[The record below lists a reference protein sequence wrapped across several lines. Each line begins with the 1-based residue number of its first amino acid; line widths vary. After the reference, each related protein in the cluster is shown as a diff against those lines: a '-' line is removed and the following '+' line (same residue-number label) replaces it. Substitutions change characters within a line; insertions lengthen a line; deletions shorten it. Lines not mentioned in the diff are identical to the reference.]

1 MRKFILIGFLLLLC
15 QNIFAAHIKG
25 GFFTYR
31 YLGPGTSNPSY
42 QKYRITLTV
51 YMSCNFT
58 QAQLSNPINFTF
70 FDAAT
75 NQFIQTASVS
85 ITDQYN
91 LTRTQN
97 DPCVTGDQSVCYHIV
112 VYDLGSIELPPRANG
127 YTVAYQRCCRIA
139 GMENIVSSDQVGTTY
154 SITIPGTSSP
164 FNAAT
169 NSSPQF
175 PINDTVLVCHNRY
188 FQYSFQAFDLDGD
201 SLTYHF
207 CDAYG
212 GGGQNNTGSGCASA
226 APDPACPPPYASVP
240 YAFPYSGSQPLGPG
254 VIINPVT
261 GLMSG
266 FAPVN
271 DGEYV
276 VTVCIDEYRQGA
288 LIASSRKELHIKVS
302 ACDAVQA
309 LLYPQYITCD
319 GYTLTFSNN
328 SPSPLIQTYYWD
340 FGVTTL
346 TNDTSIL
353 ATPTYTYA
361 DTGMYT
367 VKLIVNKGLTCS
379 DSTTTIAKVYPGFFP
394 GFVYSGIC
402 ANHPTQFTDTTKTN
416 YGVVNGWGW
425 DFGVTA
431 LTNDTSHLQNPVF
444 TYPVPGTY
452 NVQFIVS
459 NSKGC
464 VDTISKPVAI
474 LDKPPL
480 NLAFRDT
487 LICIGDQVQLHAIGN
502 GVFTW
507 TPLVNITNQNTP
519 DPTVNPPNTTTYHV
533 NLNDQGCL
541 NDDSVKVRVIT
552 QVTLNAFSD
561 STICRGDSAFLH
573 ATGDGLH
580 YQWTPA
586 ASLNNAA
593 SQNPIAVVN
602 NTTTYQVTS
611 FVGSCSATRSLTITT
626 VPYPTANAGPDT
638 TICFNSFAQLQGSMV
653 ASSFSWSPSGSLN
666 NPLSL
671 SPIAT
676 PPRTTAYVLTV
687 TDNLG
692 CPKPGRDTAVV
703 TVLPKVNA
711 FAGKDTSVVVGQP
724 LHFNATG
731 GVSYL
736 WTPAT
741 ALNDPGIHNPVAVYD
756 GSFTSIRYRVLV
768 TNAIGCMDSAFIT
781 VKIFDVHPQIF
792 VPTAFTPNGDGLND
806 VIRPIGVGIKKFNYF
821 RIYNRWGQLV
831 FSTST
836 NEDGWD
842 GKIGGKEQGTATFV
856 WIVSGIDYLD
866 RPFFKKGT
874 VTLIR

>member
-1 MRKFILIGFLLLLC
+1 MKRFFLLT
-15 QNIFAAHIKG
+15 IFSALFLSSYAHHIKG
-25 GFFTYR
+25 GFFSYR
-31 YLGPGTSNPSY
+31 YLGPGINNPSY
-42 QKYRITLTV
+42 FRYRITLTV
-51 YMSCNFT
+51 YMQCDPPPS
-58 QAQLSNPINFTF
+58 AGQLDNPINFSF
-70 FDAAT
+70 FDASNNA
-75 NQFIQTASVS
+75 FIQNVSVPIASHYVLS
-85 ITDQYN
+85 KGSDDECITGNQA
-91 LTRTQN
+91 
-97 DPCVTGDQSVCYHIV
+97 VCFYDIV
-112 VYDLGSIELPPRANG
+112 VYDLASVELAPLPNG
-127 YTVAYQRCCRIA
+127 YTVSYQRCCRIDN
-139 GMENIVSSDQVGTTY
+139 MINITNSDQIGNTY
-154 SITIPGTSSP
+154 SITIPGTSTP
-164 FNAAT
+164 FNAVT

-175 PINDTVLVCHNRY
+175 PINDTVVICTNNH
-188 FQYSFQAFDLDGD
+188 FQYAFQAFDLDGD
-201 SLTYHF
+201 SLSYHF
-207 CDAYG
+207 CDAWTG
-212 GGGQNNTGSGCASA
+212 ADQNLPNPSTA
-226 APDPACPPPYASVP
+226 APPPYAVVP
-240 YAFPYSGSQPLGPG
+240 YAFPYSGVQPLGAG
-254 VIINPVT
+254 VTINPVT

-266 FAPVN
+266 TAPPAQ
-271 DGEYV
+271 GEYV
-276 VTVCIDEYRQGA
+276 VTVCVDEYRNGVF
-288 LIASSRKELHIKVS
+288 IASTRKELHVRVGSCEEIHATLDPS
-302 ACDAVQA
+302 
-309 LLYPQYITCD
+309 YITCD

-328 SPSPLIQTYYWD
+328 SPSSLIQTYYWD

-353 ATPTYTYA
+353 ATPTYTYP

-367 VKLIVNKGLTCS
+367 VKLIVNKGLACT

-394 GFVYSGIC
+394 GFIYSGIC
-402 ANHPTQFTDTTKTN
+402 ANHPTQFTDTTKTA
-416 YGVVNGWGW
+416 YGFVNTWRW
-425 DFGVTA
+425 DFGVTTI
-431 LTNDTSHLQNPVF
+431 LNDTSHLQNPVF
-444 TYPVPGTY
+444 SYPTPGTY

-464 VDTISKPVAI
+464 IDTISKPIDI

-507 TPLVNITNQNTP
+507 TPLINISNANTP
-519 DPTVNPPNTTTYHV
+519 DPTVNPPNTMIYHV

-561 STICRGDSAFLH
+561 STICKGDSAFLH
-573 ATGDGLH
+573 ATGDGLQ
-580 YQWTPA
+580 YLWSPA
-586 ASLNNAA
+586 ASLNNSS

-602 NTTTYQVTS
+602 NTTTFQVTS
-611 FVGSCSATRSLTITT
+611 FVGSCSATKSVTIRT
-626 VPYPTANAGPDT
+626 VPYPLANAGPDT
-638 TICFNSFAQLQGSMV
+638 TICFNSFAQLQASMV
-653 ASSFSWSPSGSLN
+653 ASNFSWSPSGSLS

-671 SPIAT
+671 NPIAT
-676 PPRTTAYVLTV
+676 PSKTTTYIFTV

-692 CPKPGRDTAVV
+692 CPKPGRDTVVV

-711 FAGKDTSVVVGQP
+711 FAGHDTSVVVGQP

-736 WTPAT
+736 WSPTT
-741 ALNDPGIHNPVAVYD
+741 ALNDPGIYNPIGVYD

-768 TNAIGCMDSAFIT
+768 TNAIGCQDSAFIT

-792 VPTAFTPNGDGLND
+792 VPTAFTPNGDGKND
-806 VIRPIGVGIKKFNYF
+806 VIRPIGVGIKKFYYF

-842 GKIGGKEQGTATFV
+842 GRIGGKEQGTATFV
-856 WIVSGIDYLD
+856 WIVAGIDYLD
-866 RPFFKKGT
+866 RSFFKKGT